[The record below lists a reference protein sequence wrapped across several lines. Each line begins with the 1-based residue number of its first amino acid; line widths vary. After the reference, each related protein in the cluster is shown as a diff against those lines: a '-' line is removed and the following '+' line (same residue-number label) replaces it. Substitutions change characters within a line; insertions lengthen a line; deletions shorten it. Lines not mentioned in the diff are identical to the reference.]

1 MPDISSYPRVARFV
15 NGPDESQ
22 SKDLHIRSEHGT
34 FSTHAEAETEARKVA
49 DKVDKDA
56 IIIQD
61 EGGFHVY
68 GVDEINA
75 LLPGG
80 SFSGEV
86 VREAPIVSFVATDP
100 LSGAENIIGQ
110 RSTPDPAAGPS
121 APGSETPTAQAAQQG
136 PPTALDR
143 YAQKYD
149 KDLSKVLGSAK
160 ADTIQD
166 LNQRIRALE
175 GAGIKITIE
184 MDDDVFES
192 KDKLAG
198 FKNLLDYAVAN
209 VDVLKQ
215 RSIREIAVMDEWD
228 GVFGTKVDL
237 EYDKK
242 EGVRK
247 LEIGDDFLSDWGESL
262 ETDHAKSVGKLSKE
276 LGTTLKPAEV
286 EKRTEIFQN
295 IRSSLSKS
303 FDAVNNLQQA
313 SIQGKPA
320 ERGPVISELRQT
332 IDRLEKE
339 VIPDAEKTFGDF
351 SIKQERQ
358 LSEKYLETFKD
369 TLKGLRSQLDDLDK
383 LDTAGQLKPDQRK
396 PANAQLADL
405 EFNARLEKIKLVLI
419 KGVKEIPDTN
429 RNYLGTYVGGLG
441 TGTSPSAGLEYAR
454 SFGRDR
460 ETVASVRAGT
470 SAPLT
475 SKGGNNSDIMLGL
488 GVNHTFHSRNKIL
501 DGANAGIGVG
511 FSRQTPFFVGVS
523 AGNSWYLNDYHGL
536 KGEWSAVGS
545 VNATVGT
552 YNNVGAS
559 LSVHKQF
566 GDKVEFEGY
575 GELSLWNQAA
585 EVEGEFAAFGKDKNV
600 YLTAGVGTNKL
611 VYAGVGFADKY
622 ELEVG
627 LGGVSF
633 GKDSNNL
640 PGESSWEAGLRIL
653 PLPLPYFRHQ
663 RVPGYQF
670 SYGDKST
677 EYITPNGTFMT
688 IKEDDKGNK
697 VREAYVPDA
706 KASSNPNQIVYRQVR
721 SKEQLDKLDEAP
733 KREITLGPLGYLTV
747 VENGETIV
755 EDGLIKK
762 QLTEAELGIITDQA
776 GVLWYDR
783 MNPESTHQ
791 SLGTRRQDMPLP
803 LYRAVHY

>member
-1 MPDISSYPRVARFV
+1 MPDISSYPRIARFV
-15 NGPDESQ
+15 NGPDQSQ

-34 FSTHAEAETEARKVA
+34 FKTHAEAETEARKVA
-49 DKVDKDA
+49 DKADKDA
-56 IIIQD
+56 VIIQD
-61 EGGFHVY
+61 ENGFHVY
-68 GVDEINA
+68 GVDEIHS

-80 SFSGEV
+80 NFTGEV

-100 LSGAENIIGQ
+100 LSGAENVIGQ
-110 RSTPDPAAGPS
+110 SSTPDPAQTADPGPQS
-121 APGSETPTAQAAQQG
+121 TRAAQQG
-136 PPTALDR
+136 PPTALDA
-143 YAQKYD
+143 YARKYD
-149 KDLSKVLGSAK
+149 KDLTKVLGSAK
-160 ADTIQD
+160 ADTIGA
-166 LNQRIRALE
+166 LNERIRALE

-184 MDDDVFES
+184 MDDDVFEN

-198 FKNLLDYAVAN
+198 FKNLLDYAAAN

-242 EGVRK
+242 SGVRK

-262 ETDHAKSVGKLSKE
+262 EAGHAKSVNKLSKE
-276 LGTTLKPAEV
+276 LGATLKDAEI
-286 EKRTEIFQN
+286 EKRTEIFQD

-303 FDAVNNLQQA
+303 FDSVNTLQQ
-313 SIQGKPA
+313 SSVQGKPA
-320 ERGPVISELRQT
+320 ERGPVIAELRQT

-339 VIPDAEKTFGDF
+339 VMPQAEKTFDDF

-358 LSEKYLETFKD
+358 LSQKYLETFKD
-369 TLKGLRSQLDDLDK
+369 TLQGLREQINELENQLNK
-383 LDTAGQLKPDQRK
+383 PRDTSKPGQQ
-396 PANAQLADL
+396 QLNDL
-405 EFNARLEKIKLVLI
+405 EFNARLEKLKLVLI

-429 RNYLGTYVGGLG
+429 RNYLGSYVGGIG
-441 TGTSPSAGLEYAR
+441 SGAAPSAGLEYAR

-460 ETVASVRAGT
+460 ETVASLRAGT

-475 SKGGNNSDIMLGL
+475 SKGTNNSDIMLGM
-488 GVNHTFHSRNKIL
+488 GVSHTFHSRNKVL

-523 AGNSWYLNDYHGL
+523 AGNSWYLNDYHGT

-552 YNNVGAS
+552 YTNVGAS
-559 LSVHKQF
+559 LNVNKQF
-566 GDKVEFEGY
+566 GDKVEFDGY

-585 EVEGEFAAFGKDKNV
+585 EAEAEIAAFGKDKNV

-688 IKEDDKGNK
+688 IKDDDKGNK
-697 VREAYVPDA
+697 VREAYVPDP
-706 KASSNPNQIVYRQVR
+706 KASSNPNQITYRQVS
-721 SKEQLDKLDEAP
+721 SKEQLDNLESAP
-733 KREITLGPLGYLTV
+733 KREITIGPLGYLTV
-747 VENGETIV
+747 TENGEAIV

-783 MNPESTHQ
+783 MNPESTHH